1 MARIIDDSKLA
12 SVKKTLVD
20 IIVLDGSSNAS
31 IAKMAQK
38 AQVSSG
44 YLYRH
49 YDSKESLLKDLYVE
63 KFAHINQI
71 LLDEIQ
77 QNENLQDVITGFYTQ
92 IVKIARSNENEIL
105 FLLKMMT
112 DYSMKI
118 SDQMRMDLGK
128 TVAIFR
134 NKFQKEINVSI
145 NAEQIFIQMLGTI
158 LLFINMRKRGVFR
171 QTDIDNYDIN
181 AMSEIT
187 LKALK

>member
-77 QNENLQDVITGFYTQ
+77 QNENLQGVITGFYTQ